1 MKNFAQTTVSIYGI
15 IAGCFFCYFM
25 VTGEIK
31 AKNILSV
38 LFSTRYEHEL
48 LTFVHKKSSS
58 LRAAFL
64 LCMIGD

>member
-31 AKNILSV
+31 AKTKCIDESGYVIGILW
-38 LFSTRYEHEL
+38 
-48 LTFVHKKSSS
+48 
-58 LRAAFL
+58 
-64 LCMIGD
+64 G